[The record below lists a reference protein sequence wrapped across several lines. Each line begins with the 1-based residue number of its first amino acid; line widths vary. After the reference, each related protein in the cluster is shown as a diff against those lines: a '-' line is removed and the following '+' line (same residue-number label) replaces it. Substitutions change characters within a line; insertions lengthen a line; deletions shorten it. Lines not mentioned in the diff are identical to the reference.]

1 MKKINWSRIFTTM
14 FIIIAM
20 ILGAMLAEE
29 EWIETT
35 TTVIW
40 VAGMVIVV
48 DLYAFNEFMKYL
60 KNRDK

>member
-1 MKKINWSRIFTTM
+1 M

-20 ILGAMLAEE
+20 VLGAMLAEE
-29 EWIETT
+29 EWCETT

-40 VAGMVIVV
+40 VAGMVIVA